1 MSGRSYCM
9 FERFFEKICPIVV
22 ALPAGRGS
30 VCGGNALCNTEVD
43 GCGAWM
49 VAAGTVGCG
58 AYWGG
63 CVRRERRTDFSGE
76 QRTVEAAAR
85 RRPGHA
91 SGFCTRSQAGLGMV
105 RLASR
110 RARGGETASGA

>member
-30 VCGGNALCNTEVD
+30 VCGANALCNTEVD

-63 CVRRERRTDFSGE
+63 GVRPERPTHFFGG
-76 QRTVEAAAR
+76 QTTVGATAR
-85 RRPGHA
+85 RRPCPA
-91 SGFCTRSQAGLGMV
+91 RRLFTRSPAGFGMV
-105 RLASR
+105 RPA
-110 RARGGETASGA
+110 APRGPR